1 MFFLLGALHSNGC
14 CHIHKKQVAQEAVR
28 AASAGGGAC
37 GGARAH
43 WLACT
48 ESEGRSIEG
57 DRGYVGV
64 PWNIVGYIEDAGPY
78 GEQKDLNK

>member
-1 MFFLLGALHSNGC
+1 MGFFIGALHIAGR
-14 CHIHKKQVAQEAVR
+14 CHMHKKQVAQEAVR
-28 AASAGGGAC
+28 AASAGSGTC

-57 DRGYVGV
+57 DRGLCGDTLEYSGVYRKCRAILGSVGF
-64 PWNIVGYIEDAGPY
+64 
-78 GEQKDLNK
+78 K